1 MIEDGC
7 LEGVDEIYGLHLWN
21 YQPLGEIG
29 VKDGPI
35 MAAAD
40 MFDIIVRGKGGHGAT
55 PQGTIDAIVVASHL
69 VTALQT
75 IVSRDTNPL
84 EILW

>member
-29 VKDGPI
+29 VKEGPI

-40 MFDIIVRGKGGHGAT
+40 MFDIIVTGKGGHGALSL
-55 PQGTIDAIVVASHL
+55 IHI
-69 VTALQT
+69 
-75 IVSRDTNPL
+75 
-84 EILW
+84 